1 MVAAGLGPDRRLAGA
16 SQGWLSISSGLRDHP
31 AAMAGTG
38 RRRRPSTAVDAL
50 ALEIAG
56 AGLLA
61 AALMVLADFLPIV
74 SVDVASGS
82 CEVIND
88 SSPDLADGCKQS
100 GFERHGPALVLLALV
115 TTAMARGAGVGRSRP
130 AGAALLAVGLVVLG
144 IALLIDL
151 PVTDDTGAIG
161 PRFEGARAQAEI
173 GFTLE
178 LVAGALAS
186 LAGAARLLRSW
197 LPRPHA

>member
-1 MVAAGLGPDRRLAGA
+1 MAPASTPSAASAGSRL
-16 SQGWLSISSGLRDHP
+16 P
-31 AAMAGTG
+31 
-38 RRRRPSTAVDAL
+38 AL
-50 ALEIAG
+50 AITV

-61 AALMVLADFLPIV
+61 AVLMGLADLLPIV

-88 SSPDLADGCKQS
+88 SDPSLADGCVQS
-100 GFERHGPALVLLALV
+100 GFERHGPALLLLGLV
-115 TTAMARGAGVGRSRP
+115 TAAMAWGAGLGGSRP

-144 IALLIDL
+144 IGLLIDL

-161 PRFEGARAQAEI
+161 PRFEGARAQPEI

-178 LVAGALAS
+178 LAAGALAA
-186 LAGAARLLRSW
+186 LAGAARLLLASRAST
-197 LPRPHA
+197 